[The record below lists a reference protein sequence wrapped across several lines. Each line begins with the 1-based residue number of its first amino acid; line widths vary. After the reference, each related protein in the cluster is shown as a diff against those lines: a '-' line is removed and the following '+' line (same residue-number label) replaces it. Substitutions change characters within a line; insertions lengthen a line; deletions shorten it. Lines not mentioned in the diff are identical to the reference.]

1 LVSIG
6 TEPVVVGL
14 TDKRSIAK
22 SVLDA
27 VVSIRSRSTH

>member
-1 LVSIG
+1 
-6 TEPVVVGL
+6 VVGL

-27 VVSIRSRSTH
+27 VVQIRSHSTH